1 MVEEQLSVVVF
12 IMFAIYKEA
21 AHHLEVTGW
30 QNPVT
35 DKDSVLNGIVVR
47 LIVEARL
54 NWLRG

>member
-54 NWLRG
+54 N